1 MKIGIDLDNTI
12 INYDEVFPR
21 LAKSLGIARLSDP
34 PSKLSIKAQ
43 LLKEKDGERQWRSLQ
58 GQVYGSGVASADL
71 YPGIYRFL
79 WRCKARGIE
88 VHILSHKTKFGHNDP
103 KKIPLRREATRF
115 LQKKSIFSETSDSL
129 VAEVHF
135 FDSQNDKVNAI
146 REARFAWFVDDL
158 VQVLADTRIP
168 DCTKSILFCPQNTNA
183 IDYSR
188 VATSWFE
195 IEEEILGDWSNEEIR
210 AAAEAITGQPVTKVE
225 WFGKNGNSG
234 ISKISFTN
242 GRVAALKIYP
252 GNRMADR
259 LCNEYQAVKLI
270 RTLGYKNVPE
280 PLGHHLSLGVGV
292 YEWIP
297 GARRREADEHAVE
310 KVLEFLYFLSRQNV
324 RAKFSTFSSA
334 SASVFSGQQLVEQ
347 IKERISEF
355 ECDGVVYGVQ
365 HFVRNSIAP
374 VFQDTFLY
382 ARKNWSET
390 SFTKKLDPENRVLSP
405 SDLGAHNWL
414 HGETDDIYFLDF
426 EYFGWDDPAKL
437 ICDFLLHPGME
448 LNNSSRLAWIHGV
461 NGLYG
466 RSVLRR
472 AEAMYGVLG
481 VALCLIVLN
490 QFRKPVAGLSSGKT
504 EMVASGCEKLD
515 VQLTKARRILDNV
528 SSSRAPFERLVGK

>member
-1 MKIGIDLDNTI
+1 
-12 INYDEVFPR
+12 
-21 LAKSLGIARLSDP
+21 
-34 PSKLSIKAQ
+34 
-43 LLKEKDGERQWRSLQ
+43 
-58 GQVYGSGVASADL
+58 
-71 YPGIYRFL
+71 
-79 WRCKARGIE
+79 
-88 VHILSHKTKFGHNDP
+88 
-103 KKIPLRREATRF
+103 
-115 LQKKSIFSETSDSL
+115 
-129 VAEVHF
+129 
-135 FDSQNDKVNAI
+135 
-146 REARFAWFVDDL
+146 
-158 VQVLADTRIP
+158 
-168 DCTKSILFCPQNTNA
+168 
-183 IDYSR
+183 
-188 VATSWFE
+188 
-195 IEEEILGDWSNEEIR
+195 
-210 AAAEAITGQPVTKVE
+210 
-225 WFGKNGNSG
+225 
-234 ISKISFTN
+234 
-242 GRVAALKIYP
+242 
-252 GNRMADR
+252 MADR

-472 AEAMYGVLG
+472 AEAMYGLLG
-481 VALCLIVLN
+481 VAWSLIVLN